1 MSLQRQALFWL
12 AALVAVAFFLY
23 LFSGILLPF
32 VAGLALAYLLDPLA
46 DRLERLGLPRVAA
59 TVVILLSVLLVFV
72 AAILL
77 IAPLIGQQ
85 ILGFVQRMPETI
97 ARLQELLA
105 TQRQGWFGGVVN
117 QGLGQLRDSLG
128 TVVSQA
134 VNWITAF
141 LSSLWASGDAIM
153 SVVSLLV
160 VTPVVAFYML
170 IDWDRM
176 VGTIDAWTPLRHKE
190 TVRSLAREMDESIA
204 GFVRGQALVCL
215 LLGTFYG
222 IALSTVGLNFG
233 LVIGLAA
240 GLIGFIPY
248 VGSLTGLIVSVGVA
262 TVQFWPDWTMILLVF
277 GIFVIGQFVEGNIL
291 QPRLVGASVGLHPV
305 WLMFA
310 LVAFGY
316 LFGFV
321 GLLVAVPLAASL
333 AVLMRFA
340 IRRYLESPFY
350 TGAQGPSMLPGGPK
364 GASLFGPRGL
374 PPQDPRPIPG
384 PPEQS

>member
-374 PPQDPRPIPG
+374 PPQDPRPIAG